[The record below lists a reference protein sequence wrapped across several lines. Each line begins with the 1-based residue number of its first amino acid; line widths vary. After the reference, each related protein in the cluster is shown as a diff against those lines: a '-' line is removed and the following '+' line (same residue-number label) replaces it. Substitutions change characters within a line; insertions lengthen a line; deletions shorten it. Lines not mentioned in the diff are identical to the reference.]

1 MAFFKWNILK
11 KTTHFTMKPI
21 QNFILILS
29 FSILCVCNM
38 QASEPVRKDS
48 IKTSLTSLLYQK
60 LDSLETQNKQQEL
73 IAALTQKQQ
82 EFEIK
87 YYVLVGVTLFLVLLF
102 GVLCFFNKRGDKRL
116 EKIVSLL
123 EKHQKKEK
131 NDPEKTTNNQLD
143 IDEAVV
149 TAILENLRVFENE
162 KGFLTS
168 KITLHEFAKKL
179 QTNTKYLSRVINT
192 YKSKSFRNYI
202 NDLRIEYSID
212 SLQKNLNFR
221 KYTVSAIAQEAG
233 FSTSESF
240 TKAFRKRTGETVTEF
255 VSKL

>member
-1 MAFFKWNILK
+1 
-11 KTTHFTMKPI
+11 MKLI
-21 QNFILILS
+21 QNLILILG
-29 FSILCVCNM
+29 FSILFVCNT

-48 IKTSLTSLLYQK
+48 NHAYLTTVSYQK
-60 LDSLETQNKQQEL
+60 LDSLQIQNKQQEL
-73 IAALTQKQQ
+73 IVALTQKQQ
-82 EFEIK
+82 EFEIR
-87 YYVLVGVTLFLVLLF
+87 YYTLAGITLFLVLLF

-123 EKHQKKEK
+123 EKYQNKEK
-131 NDPEKTTNNQLD
+131 KDSEKTTNNQLD
-143 IDEAVV
+143 IDE
-149 TAILENLRVFENE
+149 TIISEILENLRVFEQE

-168 KITLHEFAKKL
+168 KITLHEFAKKI
-179 QTNTKYLSRVINT
+179 QTNTKYLSKVINT

-202 NDLRIEYSID
+202 NDLRVEHSIN
-212 SLQKNLNFR
+212 SLQNNLHFR
-221 KYTVSAIAQEAG
+221 KYTVSAIAKEAG